1 MYEDKD
7 WNGSNKEKTRQFQ
20 LLLIKHLIDK
30 GLLPKNPTIL
40 SLAGKNF
47 LMERKLIQ
55 ENLVSAKSITI
66 LEKNFQIFKEIEKQ
80 QKQESLEFNKLYFG
94 KFHSKITEEIGYQ
107 DILDLDFCCGLKTAE
122 KELIPYF
129 QKIEEVTKLPKLFIL
144 SVVGYR
150 DGIQDPKKFQR
161 LQFIPNNFLFKI
173 NYNIN
178 NYYYE
183 PIKII
188 EYYDTCPMIK
198 YYYLLRER
206 DTKLGN
212 YLLYNWNIFSK
223 IHDEYVLNKINRNY
237 SGLFYSRY
245 Y

>member
-1 MYEDKD
+1 MYEDKNWD
-7 WNGSNKEKTRQFQ
+7 GFNKEKTRQFQ
-20 LLLIKHLIDK
+20 LLLIKYLIDK
-30 GLLPKNPTIL
+30 ELLPKNPTIL

-47 LMERKLIQ
+47 LMERKLIR

-66 LEKNFQIFKEIEKQ
+66 LEKNFQILKEIEKR
-80 QKQESLEFNKLYFG
+80 QKQESVQFNRLHCSEFHCN
-94 KFHSKITEEIGYQ
+94 IAEEIGYQ
-107 DILDLDFCCGLKTAE
+107 DILDLDLCCGFKSIRNKLEIYLSNIKE
-122 KELIPYF
+122 KIN
-129 QKIEEVTKLPKLFIL
+129 LPKLLIL

-150 DGIQDPKKFQR
+150 DGVKDRSKIQR
-161 LQFIPNNFLFKI
+161 LQWIPCSFLSNIHKKI
-173 NYNIN
+173 D

-198 YYYLLRER
+198 YYFLLKEKETEIDDSWRWYFE
-206 DTKLGN
+206 KFGQI
-212 YLLYNWNIFSK
+212 Y
-223 IHDEYVLNKINRNY
+223 DEYQQNKTNRNY